1 MLKVLDMMAPMHI
14 PDAATEDLRVDR
26 TLTAEERRKETAVL
40 IPNLVDCLL
49 LALFIAVAIGT
60 GSLTMLSE
68 TIRGGLML
76 GAALYG
82 YFVLRAVHRRRLDRF
97 EFGVAKIEQAV
108 SLLIGVGLL
117 VSGLWVAQ
125 SVVASLTSGAPPP
138 SPRGL
143 AVAAVAN
150 AINTA
155 ANILGW
161 VMLVA
166 SREGATEVYE
176 SQIRVRFTMM
186 TSAIALQATLTIAA
200 LAKDPRLVLL
210 LDGLGATF
218 VAGLMCVNGVSMVS
232 GALPDLL
239 DAPARDA
246 AAKAIRAA
254 AAEALTADQILRV
267 RTRRS
272 GPTAFAEVTLR
283 AGAVSSA
290 EDLASKRSDIES
302 ALRGLGIDA
311 EVLLLPSSG

>member
-1 MLKVLDMMAPMHI
+1 MQI
-14 PDAATEDLRVDR
+14 PDDSLQGRPPDR
-26 TLTAEERRKETAVL
+26 TLTPEERRKETAVL
-40 IPNLVDCLL
+40 IPNLVDCVLL
-49 LALFIAVAIGT
+49 VLFIAVAVGT

-82 YFVLRAVHRRRLDRF
+82 YVVLRAVHRRRLDRF

-125 SVVASLTSGAPPP
+125 SVVASLTSAGQPP

-186 TSAIALQATLTIAA
+186 TSAIALQVTLTIAA
-200 LAKDPRLVLL
+200 LAKDPGLVLL

-218 VAGLMCVNGVSMVS
+218 VAGLMCINGVSMVS

-246 AAKAIRAA
+246 AAKAIRAV
-254 AAEALTADQILRV
+254 AAEALTADQILKV

-283 AGAVSSA
+283 SGAVSST
-290 EDLASKRSDIES
+290 EELASKRSEIED
-302 ALRGLGIDA
+302 ALRTNGVDA
-311 EVLLLPSSG
+311 EVLLLPSSV